1 MILGMILNVFQVASS
16 YPEGS
21 PFSQGR
27 RKSQLTRAKVFEAVG
42 YTPRGICKIIGK
54 ELRIGQFVTDRRC

>member
-1 MILGMILNVFQVASS
+1 MRSLASVVLIIGVVLGLVLNVFQVASS

-27 RKSQLTRAKVFEAVG
+27 RKSQLARAKKLERWG
-42 YTPRGICKIIGK
+42 TPPGH
-54 ELRIGQFVTDRRC
+54 L